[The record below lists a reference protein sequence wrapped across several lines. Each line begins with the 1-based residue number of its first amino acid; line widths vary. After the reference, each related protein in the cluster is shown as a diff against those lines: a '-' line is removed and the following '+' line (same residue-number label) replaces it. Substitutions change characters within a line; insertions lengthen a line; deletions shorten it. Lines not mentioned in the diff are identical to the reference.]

1 MCALAIPLKTNMK
14 PHLSDKTVTPH
25 LSDKTVTFEMTL
37 DLNIISYN
45 LLIKK

>member
-1 MCALAIPLKTNMK
+1 MCALAIPLKTNLK
-14 PHLSDKTVTPH
+14 PH
-25 LSDKTVTFEMTL
+25 LSDKTVTFEMTF